1 MQRRFDNIIQQSSYQ
16 KVKRQK
22 NLSNISSSVFFASYS
37 SADKTACLLLV
48 RHVKTSLAKSP
59 VIGLPF
65 QVRHAH
71 LQQMEAMQAP
81 IIPRREQ
88 PQETPMQIQV
98 MR

>member
-1 MQRRFDNIIQQSSYQ
+1 MQRMFDKILQQSSYK
-16 KVKRQK
+16 KVKRQRT
-22 NLSNISSSVFFASYS
+22 LSIISSSKLFASYS

-59 VIGLPF
+59 VIGIPF